1 MVAFKTWGQPHNLK
15 SSWLFSSYC
24 KDLKALGVFCFVLFC
39 FFQHLQKIPIIELKV
54 FNLKTK
60 TSFFLVVKVL
70 HSSQICK
77 TTTL

>member
-24 KDLKALGVFCFVLFC
+24 KYLKALGFFFFFP
-39 FFQHLQKIPIIELKV
+39 FFQHLQKFPIIELKV
-54 FNLKTK
+54 FNIESK
-60 TSFFLVVKVL
+60 TSFFVVVKVL

-77 TTTL
+77 TTL